1 VASALCASYIG
12 GSVNFAAV
20 SQSLGLAPGPLL
32 AASMAADNIAMA
44 VYLTAIMVIP
54 AKNMIDSAHHPSTA
68 AAAAAAGG
76 GVKSAVETSSHQ
88 HHAQAARDV
97 DMGQSAHLATNMKHV
112 HAVFILLVLLHRLL
126 CYVFSSADRCTLKFV
141 AVHKSLIKQVM
152 DDSC

>member
-54 AKNMIDSAHHPSTA
+54 AKNMIDSAHHPST
-68 AAAAAAGG
+68 AAAAGG